1 MLLESGARHSDR
13 LVIELQSARGY
24 IGCAIHPLA
33 DCATGNWRFPLT
45 PSIVRCMLP
54 LSDRL
59 AISRTHLANERTL
72 LAYVRTALALAAG
85 GVGLVQIFT
94 SPTVVA
100 LGWAL
105 IPASALVL
113 IVGVVR
119 FQRARRALRDAE
131 TTAVEGRE

>member
-1 MLLESGARHSDR
+1 
-13 LVIELQSARGY
+13 
-24 IGCAIHPLA
+24 
-33 DCATGNWRFPLT
+33 
-45 PSIVRCMLP
+45 MLP

-59 AISRTHLANERTL
+59 AISRTDLANERTL

-85 GVGLVQIFT
+85 GIGLVQIFT
-94 SPTVVA
+94 SPAIVA

-105 IPASALVL
+105 IPAAALLL

-131 TTAVEGRE
+131 AAAGESPRSP

>member
-1 MLLESGARHSDR
+1 
-13 LVIELQSARGY
+13 
-24 IGCAIHPLA
+24 
-33 DCATGNWRFPLT
+33 
-45 PSIVRCMLP
+45 MLP

-59 AISRTHLANERTL
+59 AISRTGLANERTL
-72 LAYVRTALALAAG
+72 LAHVRTALALAAG

-105 IPASALVL
+105 IPASAIVL

-131 TTAVEGRE
+131 TTAAEALE

>member
-1 MLLESGARHSDR
+1 
-13 LVIELQSARGY
+13 
-24 IGCAIHPLA
+24 
-33 DCATGNWRFPLT
+33 
-45 PSIVRCMLP
+45 MLP

-59 AISRTHLANERTL
+59 AISRTDLANERTL

-85 GVGLVQIFT
+85 GIGLVQIFT

-105 IPASALVL
+105 IPAAALLL

-119 FQRARRALRDAE
+119 FHRARRALRDAE
-131 TTAVEGRE
+131 TSAAEPRG

>member
-1 MLLESGARHSDR
+1 
-13 LVIELQSARGY
+13 
-24 IGCAIHPLA
+24 
-33 DCATGNWRFPLT
+33 
-45 PSIVRCMLP
+45 MLP

-59 AISRTHLANERTL
+59 AISRTDLANERTL

-105 IPASALVL
+105 IPASVLVL
-113 IVGVVR
+113 VIGVVR
-119 FQRARRALRDAE
+119 FQHARRALRD
-131 TTAVEGRE
+131 VESAAGGQE

>member
-1 MLLESGARHSDR
+1 
-13 LVIELQSARGY
+13 
-24 IGCAIHPLA
+24 
-33 DCATGNWRFPLT
+33 
-45 PSIVRCMLP
+45 MLP

-59 AISRTHLANERTL
+59 AISRTDLANERTL

-94 SPTVVA
+94 SPIVVA

-113 IVGVVR
+113 IVGVAR
-119 FQRARRALRDAE
+119 FRRARRALRDAE
-131 TTAVEGRE
+131 TTVAETGE